1 MLLSIDDAHIY
12 SDLTLRLIY
21 QSTVDFNLN
30 LRGTSFSIYSL
41 KIDFHMF
48 LLCLSY
54 LCTHQI
60 SLIYLYT
67 TMIYLSLTSED
78 RNGLFLQK
86 SLLSIYLLQYAGMQK
101 YDNSVY
107 MIHNENV
114 FLSYIHLHSRAFFY
128 GLLIEGGLSRLN
140 VGYMIIGLLVYI
152 VK

>member
-1 MLLSIDDAHIY
+1 MG
-12 SDLTLRLIY
+12 
-21 QSTVDFNLN
+21 
-30 LRGTSFSIYSL
+30 GTSFSIYSL

-48 LLCLSY
+48 CY
-54 LCTHQI
+54 VY
-60 SLIYLYT
+60 LIYLYT

-86 SLLSIYLLQYAGMQK
+86 SSLSIYLLQYAGMQK

-107 MIHNENV
+107 MIHNEND

-128 GLLIEGGLSRLN
+128 GLPIDGGLSRLN
-140 VGYMIIGLLVYI
+140 VGYMIIELLVYI